1 MMQESEYLWS
11 WIVCETVNREKPM
24 KAKKKS
30 AKAVTL
36 LTKAE
41 KLLSDVIDDCV
52 DIEKSVEKNV
62 REVLLSA
69 QASIDSAMNFFTAGP
84 SSATQAKSVKSKAK
98 SASARSAKPKKVAKA
113 VRRVI
118 APVAR
123 KRAVKA

>member
-1 MMQESEYLWS
+1 
-11 WIVCETVNREKPM
+11 M

-84 SSATQAKSVKSKAK
+84 L
-98 SASARSAKPKKVAKA
+98 PLL
-113 VRRVI
+113 RR
-118 APVAR
+118 
-123 KRAVKA
+123 RA